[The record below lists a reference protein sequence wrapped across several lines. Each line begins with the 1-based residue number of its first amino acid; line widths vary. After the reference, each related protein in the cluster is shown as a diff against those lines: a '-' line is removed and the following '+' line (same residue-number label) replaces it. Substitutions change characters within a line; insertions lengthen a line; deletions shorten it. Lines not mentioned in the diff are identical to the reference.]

1 MAGRPDARFPAA
13 LRVKKGR
20 DFDRAYALRERRDF
34 GALVVYGVPNDLPL
48 ARLGLSVS
56 RRVGCAVVRN
66 RFKRLLREAFRM
78 HVQGAAAGLDLV
90 VVVRPHTERPL
101 AEYAARLQ
109 EAVDAFRARAAK
121 RAAAA
126 PPAGDAPSHAPP
138 HGTGS

>member
-34 GALVVYGVPNDLPL
+34 GALVVYGVPNGLPI

-66 RFKRLLREAFRM
+66 RFKRLLREAFRQ
-78 HVQGAAAGLDLV
+78 HVQADAAGLDLV
-90 VVVRPHTERPL
+90 VVVRPHAERAL
-101 AEYAARLQ
+101 GEYAARLQ
-109 EAVDAFRARAAK
+109 ESVAAFRARAAK
-121 RAAAA
+121 RAGDAA
-126 PPAGDAPSHAPP
+126 PGPGDQR
-138 HGTGS
+138 T